1 MILPSSTTIVATLVT
16 FSLCLG
22 LGASIVPNPLEV
34 SNVSFRS
41 RQLASPF
48 DTSSSGC
55 TVSTAIVPNQGG
67 ELLHPTYNVT
77 QIGLGIGTQN
87 YSCSSTGNYTWVFRK
102 HRGTFTQSLFHSDRS
117 VGAVAELYDV
127 SCEYF
132 TAAFSNVSAE
142 AYRLWAAAPT
152 YYTESTLIDVL
163 YAYRG
168 TPSVPS
174 ILGQHYF
181 VPNPT
186 GSGLSPKWDFTSESF
201 AGNKAAYV
209 IGRTVGD
216 IPSPDGSTNID
227 WLYLINVQGG
237 LAQEVY
243 RTNTTGGQ
251 PPAEVTGDLKRRALA
266 ANESTQDGIEC
277 IPGSTV
283 AVKYT
288 SLYCEFCSLRY
299 HPCTDW
305 SLTQLSDFTGGLV
318 WLSRLIIYV
327 RLG

>member
-22 LGASIVPNPLEV
+22 LGASIVPIPLEV

-87 YSCSSTGNYTWVFRK
+87 YSCSSTGNYT
-102 HRGTFTQSLFHSDRS
+102 S

-186 GSGLSPKWDFTSESF
+186 GSGLSPKWDFTSELF
-201 AGNKAAYV
+201 AGNNAAYV

-251 PPAEVTGDLKRRALA
+251 PPAECT
-266 ANESTQDGIEC
+266 
-277 IPGSTV
+277 PGSTV

-288 SLYCEFCSLRY
+288 SLYCGFCSLKY

-318 WLSRLIIYV
+318 
-327 RLG
+327 

>member
-1 MILPSSTTIVATLVT
+1 MMRASLFPHFFYWVFFLISHIFTMILPSSTTVVAMLVA
-16 FSLCLG
+16 FNLCLG
-22 LGASIVPNPLEV
+22 SSASIVPSPLEI
-34 SNVSFRS
+34 SNVSFQG

-55 TVSTAIVPNQGG
+55 AVSTAMVPNQRG
-67 ELLHPTYNVT
+67 ELVHPTYNVT

-87 YSCSSTGNYTWVFRK
+87 YSCSSTGNYT
-102 HRGTFTQSLFHSDRS
+102 S

-127 SCEYF
+127 SCEYL
-132 TAAFSNVSAE
+132 TADLSNVSAE
-142 AYRLWAAAPT
+142 AYRLWVAAPT

-163 YAYRG
+163 HAYRG
-168 TPSVPS
+168 TPSVPT

-201 AGNKAAYV
+201 AGNNAAYV
-209 IGRTVGD
+209 IGRAVGD
-216 IPSPDGSTNID
+216 IPSPDGSANID
-227 WLYLINVQGG
+227 WLYLTNVQGG

-251 PPAEVTGDLKRRALA
+251 PPTEASGSFKRRAQGADEGTL
-266 ANESTQDGIEC
+266 NGIEC
-277 IPGSTV
+277 TPGSTV

-288 SLYCEFCSLRY
+288 SLYCKFCSLKY
-299 HPCTDW
+299 HPL
-305 SLTQLSDFTGGLV
+305 LT
-318 WLSRLIIYV
+318 
-327 RLG
+327 

>member
-1 MILPSSTTIVATLVT
+1 MLVT

-22 LGASIVPNPLEV
+22 SSASIVPSPLEI
-34 SNVSFRS
+34 SN
-41 RQLASPF
+41 LWY
-48 DTSSSGC
+48 
-55 TVSTAIVPNQGG
+55 IPNQSG
-67 ELLHPTYNVT
+67 ELVHPTYNVT

-87 YSCSSTGNYTWVFRK
+87 YSCSSTGNDT
-102 HRGTFTQSLFHSDRS
+102 S

-132 TAAFSNVSAE
+132 TADFSNVSVE
-142 AYRLWAAAPT
+142 AYRLWVAAPT

-163 YAYRG
+163 HAYRG
-168 TPSVPS
+168 TPSVPT

-201 AGNKAAYV
+201 AGNNAAYV
-209 IGRTVGD
+209 IGRAVGD
-216 IPSPDGSTNID
+216 IPSPDGSANID
-227 WLYLINVQGG
+227 WLYLTNVQGG

-251 PPAEVTGDLKRRALA
+251 PPAECT
-266 ANESTQDGIEC
+266 
-277 IPGSTV
+277 PGSTV

-288 SLYCEFCSLRY
+288 SLYY
-299 HPCTDW
+299 
-305 SLTQLSDFTGGLV
+305 FTGGLV
-318 WLSRLIIYV
+318 
-327 RLG
+327 

>member
-1 MILPSSTTIVATLVT
+1 
-16 FSLCLG
+16 
-22 LGASIVPNPLEV
+22 
-34 SNVSFRS
+34 
-41 RQLASPF
+41 
-48 DTSSSGC
+48 SGC

-87 YSCSSTGNYTWVFRK
+87 YSCSSTGNYT
-102 HRGTFTQSLFHSDRS
+102 S

-201 AGNKAAYV
+201 AGNNAAYV

-251 PPAEVTGDLKRRALA
+251 PPAGCT
-266 ANESTQDGIEC
+266 
-277 IPGSTV
+277 PGSTV

-288 SLYCEFCSLRY
+288 SLYCEF
-299 HPCTDW
+299 
-305 SLTQLSDFTGGLV
+305 
-318 WLSRLIIYV
+318 
-327 RLG
+327 